1 MPAVY
6 STQMKR
12 KQKGT
17 PALKKEGSSSK
28 KSHELKLNLGCGPRA
43 LDGFTN
49 IDKYY
54 NANELKNLNPSVKHA
69 EFLQADI
76 LALPFQDNAA
86 SYIETIDVI
95 EHLRIQTV
103 VPALKDWYRVLKPK
117 GELMI
122 LTIDFNGLAQ
132 SWIRDIKGRRFN
144 LLTYLEWADVVY
156 GTQVDDGQY
165 HKTPFTKDFLEF
177 CLHLA
182 GFTTYETRI
191 VPRGSPAPTEYRSNI
206 PDLAVR
212 SDMLIAHAWK

>member
-1 MPAVY
+1 
-6 STQMKR
+6 
-12 KQKGT
+12 
-17 PALKKEGSSSK
+17 
-28 KSHELKLNLGCGPRA
+28 
-43 LDGFTN
+43 
-49 IDKYY
+49 
-54 NANELKNLNPSVKHA
+54 
-69 EFLQADI
+69 
-76 LALPFQDNAA
+76 
-86 SYIETIDVI
+86 
-95 EHLRIQTV
+95 
-103 VPALKDWYRVLKPK
+103 
-117 GELMI
+117 MI